1 MPLTWNQMYIY
12 TLQGKERW
20 EKKKKKKKNKK
31 QRTKT
36 KPDPVL
42 FPPGQRHDPK
52 TCGSPARSSQPYP
65 LSHSNLWEPLWEV
78 STMASFS
85 TLSHTCPSQV
95 SNPTPT
101 APAHKP
107 FSSNSNDVLSFCS
120 YASPRTAWSQ
130 NLLQIPQGPIFWRR
144 AITWESGSRPLA
156 FRPMIGCRTWARGSS
171 WICFF

>member
-1 MPLTWNQMYIY
+1 MRKKT
-12 TLQGKERW
+12 
-20 EKKKKKKKNKK
+20 KKKKKKQKTGNKNK
-31 QRTKT
+31 TG
-36 KPDPVL
+36 
-42 FPPGQRHDPK
+42 PGSLSTWTETWSK
-52 TCGSPARSSQPYP
+52 NMWLSSEI
-65 LSHSNLWEPLWEV
+65 LSALSSFAFWEPLWEV

-144 AITWESGSRPLA
+144 EITWESGSRPLA